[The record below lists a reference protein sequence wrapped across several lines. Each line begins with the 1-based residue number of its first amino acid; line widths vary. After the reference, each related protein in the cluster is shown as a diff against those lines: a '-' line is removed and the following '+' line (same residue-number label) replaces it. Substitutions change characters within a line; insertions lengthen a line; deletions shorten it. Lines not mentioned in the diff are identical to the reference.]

1 MCEDL
6 GYDFVRQPQDWVLV
20 RIESLLYDGFLESQ
34 FSDICG
40 ASTICKRTE
49 HDGLRVKLDSG
60 RLARER
66 NDYRRIV
73 NSPIVIVWYAVLSL
87 VQVLALKIE
96 RICARL
102 DPRNEFLWL
111 SGWSPAGRTDFLPA
125 KVLAA
130 T

>member
-20 RIESLLYDGFLESQ
+20 RIESLLHYGFLESQ
-34 FSDICG
+34 FSEGALKIQDPGLNICD

-49 HDGLRVKLDSG
+49 HDGLRAKMDSG
-60 RLARER
+60 RLACER

-73 NSPIVIVWYAVLSL
+73 NSPIVIAWYAVLSL

-96 RICARL
+96 RIGARL
-102 DPRNEFLWL
+102 DPWNEFL
-111 SGWSPAGRTDFLPA
+111 
-125 KVLAA
+125 
-130 T
+130 